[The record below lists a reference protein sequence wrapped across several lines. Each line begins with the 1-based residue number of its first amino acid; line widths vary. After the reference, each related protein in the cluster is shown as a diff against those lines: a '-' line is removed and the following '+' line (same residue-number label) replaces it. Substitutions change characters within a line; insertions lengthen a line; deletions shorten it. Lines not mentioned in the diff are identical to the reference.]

1 MKLLRRISTAYR
13 TYKRVRYLVWTLAG
27 VMSLT
32 TTLAGSWWVLVAK
45 ARTRLAEDAPEY
57 AADTPVS
64 SLDLGLPSL
73 KLPTITLPN
82 LWPALAAAG
91 ILLLLFG
98 LTRIPMSRPDNPFEK
113 DPQRMFSDSDRVW
126 IAEAAGRRCEH
137 RTLGVFRC
145 RKHGTDTYPTNLGDS
160 TGQMDHHYPHSRGGA
175 TSRHNLVWLCEKHN
189 KRKSNRVP
197 TMLQTW
203 VISTARK
210 HYFPADAQEYCKL
223 TGLADSNEVE

>member
-1 MKLLRRISTAYR
+1 MKLVRNISTAYR
-13 TYKRVRYLVWTLAG
+13 TYKRVRYLIWTLAG
-27 VMSLT
+27 AMSLT

-45 ARTRLAEDAPEY
+45 ARSKLAEDAPEY
-57 AADTPVS
+57 AADTPIS
-64 SLDLGLPSL
+64 SLDLGLPQIN
-73 KLPTITLPN
+73 LPTIHIPN
-82 LWPALAAAG
+82 LLPLALAVGVVVLVA
-91 ILLLLFG
+91 

-137 RTLGVFRC
+137 LTLGVFRC
-145 RKHGTDTYPTNLGDS
+145 RKHGTDKFPLNLGDS

-197 TMLQTW
+197 TLWQTW
-203 VISTARK
+203 LLTQSRK
-210 HYFPADAQEYCKL
+210 RYFPEELQDYIHP
-223 TGLADSNEVE
+223 TGLTEQE